1 MNRSSLAVI
10 FIPFFS
16 SFLRLINIYLRYILP
31 SLAKY
36 HINDYKEG
44 DTMATAKYKRGKDGY
59 FQAKV
64 WDGTYLENGKKHYVP
79 LRSKKSSKDLEQ
91 KVQEYNE
98 NVRNRK
104 NIRRS
109 DVTFIEYS
117 TRWLELFKGQK
128 ENNTK
133 AMYKNIIEKH
143 FTVLETTKLQ
153 EIDRIH
159 LQLLLGHAAG
169 KLRTQQQIQMTFKQV
184 LGSAVI
190 DRLYPA
196 NVYETICQNM
206 DKIDYTPAPKRPLTA
221 SEKKAIFQTD
231 YKYEQDKIFVYLLYG
246 CGLRRE
252 EALALTIF
260 DFNFGRHTVSINK
273 AYEYTKNSPG
283 QKGTKSSNGIRE
295 LPIPS
300 KVLSDVEN
308 YVNHVRKCGRTNI
321 FTMRGGK
328 PVSKSSYDKMWARIL
343 KCLQSVSE
351 EQITGLTAHVFRHNY
366 CTELCYQ
373 IPTISIKR
381 IAQLLGDSERMVLE
395 VYNHIILEKEDADK
409 AVNNAL
415 NF

>member
-1 MNRSSLAVI
+1 
-10 FIPFFS
+10 
-16 SFLRLINIYLRYILP
+16 
-31 SLAKY
+31 
-36 HINDYKEG
+36 
-44 DTMATAKYKRGKDGY
+44 MATAKYKRGKDGY

-109 DVTFIEYS
+109 DVTFIEYA
-117 TRWLELFKGQK
+117 TRWLELFKGQR

-143 FTVLETTKLQ
+143 FVVLETTKLQ

-190 DRLYPA
+190 DRLFPA

-221 SEKKAIFQTD
+221 AEKKAVFQAD

-260 DFNFGRHTVSINK
+260 DFNFSRHTVSINK
-273 AYEYTKNSPG
+273 AYEYTKNAPG

-328 PVSKSSYDKMWARIL
+328 PVSKSSYDKMWAIIL
-343 KCLQSVSE
+343 K
-351 EQITGLTAHVFRHNY
+351 
-366 CTELCYQ
+366 
-373 IPTISIKR
+373 
-381 IAQLLGDSERMVLE
+381 
-395 VYNHIILEKEDADK
+395 
-409 AVNNAL
+409 
-415 NF
+415 

>member
-1 MNRSSLAVI
+1 
-10 FIPFFS
+10 
-16 SFLRLINIYLRYILP
+16 
-31 SLAKY
+31 
-36 HINDYKEG
+36 
-44 DTMATAKYKRGKDGY
+44 MATAKYKRGKDGY

-143 FTVLETTKLQ
+143 FIILDNTRLQ

-169 KLRTQQQIQMTFKQV
+169 KPRTQQQIQMTFKQV

-190 DRLYPA
+190 DRLYPP

-221 SEKKAIFQTD
+221 AEKKAVFQAE
-231 YKYEQDKIFVYLLYG
+231 YKYEQDKIFVYILYG

-260 DFNFGRHTVSINK
+260 DFNFSRHTVSINK
-273 AYEYTKNSPG
+273 AYEYTKNAPG

-295 LPIPS
+295 LPIPI

-343 KCLQSVSE
+343 KCLQSVSD